1 MTADEE
7 CAPQCAA
14 GFTKIKTQ
22 TGLNIPVFNIK
33 RTSPALHIG
42 YGNNICYAEL
52 LPGESD
58 KAINVRYNNAIYHTW
73 ANESETRCDAGRSQ
87 YLIQYYCIDGPIGTQ
102 LNLYSWCRTGDY
114 AINPQ
119 NFNTWYSGC
128 ALCTNGPA
136 NSHYTSYCTPSVMCA
151 VEDNCPWE
159 CNDGYTL

>member
-73 ANESETRCDAGRSQ
+73 ANESETRCDAGY
-87 YLIQYYCIDGPIGTQ
+87 YLLNGICTDCGNGYYC
-102 LNLYSWCRTGDY
+102 TGD
-114 AINPQ
+114 N
-119 NFNTWYSGC
+119 SRR
-128 ALCTNGPA
+128 LCRDLVPPI
-136 NSHYTSYCTPSVMCA
+136 HCQIYQR
-151 VEDNCPWE
+151 
-159 CNDGYTL
+159 